1 MLYMKKDMK
10 FGENLKMLRAQHKM
24 SQKALAEKINV
35 KQNMISQYENGTYY
49 PSFEKIVE
57 IADVFGVS
65 IDALTFGLEKELD
78 EEIGQYEKVF
88 SSLEKQ
94 AVLKLRED
102 KADYESSKKYEL
114 DDEAKKRILEMIE
127 FEYYKMKKNAK

>member
-1 MLYMKKDMK
+1 MKKDMK

-57 IADVFGVS
+57 IADLFGVS

-78 EEIGQYEKVF
+78 EEIGRYEKMLN
-88 SSLEKQ
+88 SLDNQISYVKEGS
-94 AVLKLRED
+94 VEYD
-102 KADYESSKKYEL
+102 L
-114 DDEAKKRILEMIE
+114 DNEAKKRILEMIE